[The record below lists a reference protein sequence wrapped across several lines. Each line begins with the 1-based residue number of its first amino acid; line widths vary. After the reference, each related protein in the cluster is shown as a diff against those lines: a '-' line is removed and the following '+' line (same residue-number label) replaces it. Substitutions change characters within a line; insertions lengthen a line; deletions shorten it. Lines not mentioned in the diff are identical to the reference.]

1 MVVYHAEA
9 LKMDNFEL
17 TDIAGSLRIIADAN
31 SDIYKILSSIDDR
44 LSELI
49 HSLDYL
55 ADKIG
60 RK

>member
-1 MVVYHAEA
+1 
-9 LKMDNFEL
+9 MDNFDL

-31 SDIYKILSSIDDR
+31 SAIYKILSSIDGV
-44 LSELI
+44 LSKLN